1 MDTDTA
7 QRNCI
12 CVSAWKTRA
21 GLGLAQLHFP
31 LLGLAFRFR
40 FRFRFRF
47 SLLVFVSFWIAGK
60 SGAVIVDLPV
70 VAQAH
75 SRFLHTD
82 FQHSSVLHVAQAE
95 KHFPLAAV
103 HFT

>member
-40 FRFRFRF
+40 FRFRF
-47 SLLVFVSFWIAGK
+47 SLLDFVSFWIAGK